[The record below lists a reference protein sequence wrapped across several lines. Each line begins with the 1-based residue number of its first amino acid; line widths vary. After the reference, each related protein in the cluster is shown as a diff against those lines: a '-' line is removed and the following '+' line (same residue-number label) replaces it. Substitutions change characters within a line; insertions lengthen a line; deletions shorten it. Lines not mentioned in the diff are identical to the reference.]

1 MEKGFG
7 PHNVIS
13 SGEINGLLAGL
24 AFAAVAFIWMAY
36 GTRRRVATPTPTAS
50 TVATTRPKPM

>member
-1 MEKGFG
+1 MEKFG
-7 PHNVIS
+7 PHDVIT
-13 SGEINGLLAGL
+13 SGEIHATLAGL

-36 GTRRRVATPTPTAS
+36 GTRRRVTTPTPTAS

>member
-13 SGEINGLLAGL
+13 SGEIGATLAVL
-24 AFAAVAFIWMAY
+24 ALAAIAFVWMAY
-36 GTRRRVATPTPTAS
+36 GTRRRS
-50 TVATTRPKPM
+50 